1 MKSLLAALAL
11 ASTATASS
19 LLTARQNLPCILDTV
34 TTPSQSDVQASIV
47 QWNADVFAVNTFLNI
62 ALTLDSDD
70 LASQA
75 ATALLSAQDEP
86 CQLATLSNDA
96 NIDGFATDAFT
107 CAVSDLGNVF
117 GPHVIDN
124 LNKIIQFPTDTVGAH
139 AAVNDINFF
148 RKSFLSRPFGR
159 SPVLQFFLTT
169 SGCCHV
175 LPDATILWTDAA
187 EEDGVG
193 DVVNKVAPLENACAS
208 ISCSGVTECN
218 TLDNGGF

>member
-1 MKSLLAALAL
+1 MKSSIATLAL

-19 LLTARQNLPCILDTV
+19 LLTPRQTLPCILNTV

-62 ALTLDSDD
+62 ALTLDADD

-75 ATALLSAQDEP
+75 ATALLFAQDEP

-107 CAVSDLGNVF
+107 CAVSDLGDVF

-139 AAVNDINFF
+139 AAVDDINFF
-148 RKSFLSRPFGR
+148 R
-159 SPVLQFFLTT
+159 
-169 SGCCHV
+169 
-175 LPDATILWTDAA
+175 
-187 EEDGVG
+187 
-193 DVVNKVAPLENACAS
+193 
-208 ISCSGVTECN
+208 
-218 TLDNGGF
+218 